1 MLKHTLLFY
10 FSLFSFMTSLFITIV
25 TINVNVNL
33 NNNNNNNNDN
43 NNNGNNNNMNMNMN
57 GRSFNDDTVEDLI
70 RYIATALSIIQVNFI
85 KSYISGIL
93 ENPPV

>member
-57 GRSFNDDTVEDLI
+57 GRSFNEDSVEHLI
-70 RYIATALSIIQVNFI
+70 RYMYSIIYYPI
-85 KSYISGIL
+85 KIYKELYFGDF
-93 ENPPV
+93 

>member
-1 MLKHTLLFY
+1 
-10 FSLFSFMTSLFITIV
+10 MTSLFITIV

-70 RYIATALSIIQVNFI
+70 RYVAAALSNIQVKI
-85 KSYISGIL
+85 KIYISGIFEVL
-93 ENPPV
+93 DC